1 MPNQD
6 PPRNREA
13 ELLPD
18 PFWAAD
24 LASLRG
30 QDFALHWY
38 RWQLGLT
45 VLAALFGTFP
55 AHRVNSINIIPL
67 LSLTCFGAAGVTA
80 WRLHRRAPQE
90 QWYEGRSAAES
101 VKALTWK
108 YVVRA
113 QPFEGEPDDEDAAK
127 LYDAL
132 VREVPFTFKDDPRL
146 PLGPESQI
154 NDEMRRRRAGT
165 LSERR
170 ELYLAERVRSQR
182 VWYESRANDC
192 DQKVQVAGLLVALLF
207 SAGMVIAALEATVW
221 SSMHALGLISACAAA
236 SMAWSQLKQYRP
248 LAASY
253 RLAARELDRI
263 DAELTRVP
271 LTGPQAET
279 DWSHRAKEAEDA
291 ISREHIVWRA
301 RSQHRV

>member
-45 VLAALFGTFP
+45 ILAALFGALP
-55 AHRVNSINIIPL
+55 EHRINGINVVPLISIA
-67 LSLTCFGAAGVTA
+67 CFAGAAGTA
-80 WRLHRRAPQE
+80 LRLHRRAPQE

-108 YVVRA
+108 FVVRA
-113 QPFEGEPDDEDAAK
+113 QPFDGPAEDA
-127 LYDAL
+127 DAIKRFDAM
-132 VREVPFTFKDDPRL
+132 VRDIPFTFGD
-146 PLGPESQI
+146 GPAPGPDSQI
-154 NDEMRRRRAGT
+154 NAEMRFHRGESLRR
-165 LSERR
+165 RR
-170 ELYLAERVRSQR
+170 ELYLSERVRAQR
-182 VWYESRANDC
+182 VWYLARADDC
-192 DQKVQVAGLLVALLF
+192 DQKVQLWGVGMAAVFA
-207 SAGMVIAALEATVW
+207 AGMLIAALEATALPQLR
-221 SSMHALGLISACAAA
+221 ALGMVSACAAA
-236 SMAWSQLKQYRP
+236 TTAWIQLKQYRP
-248 LAASY
+248 LGASY
-253 RLAARELDRI
+253 RLAARELDGI
-263 DAELTRVP
+263 DIRLSRLDPDSPGAE
-271 LTGPQAET
+271 AE
-279 DWSHRAKEAEDA
+279 WSLLAREAEDA

>member
-30 QDFALHWY
+30 QDFALYWY

-45 VLAALFGTFP
+45 ILAALFGTLP
-55 AHRVNSINIIPL
+55 AHRVGGVNIAPVASL
-67 LSLTCFGAAGVTA
+67 LLLAAAGATA
-80 WRLHRRAPQE
+80 WLLHRRAPQE
-90 QWYEGRSAAES
+90 QWYEGRSTAES

-113 QPFEGEPDDEDAAK
+113 QPFEGEGRDAEADK
-127 LYDAL
+127 RFNDL
-132 VREVPFTFKDDPRL
+132 VGRL
-146 PLGPESQI
+146 PYSAQDGPAPGAGTQV
-154 NDEMRRRRAGT
+154 NAEMQAARAGT
-165 LSERR
+165 LRERR
-170 ELYLAERVRSQR
+170 NLYVNERLRAQK
-182 VWYESRANDC
+182 VWYDSRANEC
-192 DQKVQVAGLLVALLF
+192 DQKVQLWGVGLAVVFSAGLL
-207 SAGMVIAALEATVW
+207 IAALEATTFT
-221 SSMHALGLISACAAA
+221 SLHALGVIPACAAA
-236 SMAWSQLKQYRP
+236 ATAWIQLRQYRP

-253 RLAARELDRI
+253 RLAAKELDRI
-263 DAELTRVP
+263 AAGLSHLRPEAP
-271 LTGPQAET
+271 GAET
-279 DWSHRAKEAEDA
+279 EWSHLAREAEDA